1 MRGSENMGENSNEK
15 VQKRSFFKGL
25 KSEFKKVIWPDKT
38 TLAKQSVAVVIAML
52 ILGIIIAVLD
62 VLIQYGVNFLIS
74 L

>member
-1 MRGSENMGENSNEK
+1 MGENSNEK

>member
-1 MRGSENMGENSNEK
+1 MGENSNEK

-38 TLAKQSVAVVIAML
+38 TLAKQSVAVVIAMI

>member
-1 MRGSENMGENSNEK
+1 MGENSNEK
-15 VQKRSFFKGL
+15 VLKRSFFKGL